1 MFILKDNWF
10 KKNNLEVVD
19 YQTRVIMECINSL
32 NTQELSVVMGATP
45 SAGKTIMS
53 IYIANH
59 YISKGSKVLVLTH
72 GTTVIRNNYSESVK
86 RLKNDFT
93 YQIFEAGDTM
103 QDVDMLITLPQSVRK
118 LDLSKFDMIIV
129 DEAHERYFGKEIQD
143 IIKKIKP
150 TKQLLLT
157 GTPSPFIK
165 SEINFPIHII
175 SMQEAYQQGRI
186 NDMMVHLCSST
197 YDIRDTDFSKS
208 NDITT
213 RGNNKLNKKD
223 TEATL
228 NNLLGELQKK
238 LTNVFDGKI
247 GSTIH
252 NIFNWSLAIKEMG
265 KTLIAANSVEQ
276 ARYIQEYFNNQN
288 INTLL
293 STHEDDVDSEQI
305 DLFKNNPEYKILVVV
320 RRGVLGFDMPSLINV
335 IDMTASRN
343 LDRVYQL
350 MSRVVRKSND
360 VKMKHFIKMAVP
372 NTEAIYEFLMTA
384 TLCLMSKEY
393 ISKYDGRN
401 FGQFEIPVVPEPR
414 QRTDGGGDRE
424 GGTQRVRTNI
434 RPINIL
440 GVPVFD
446 FFEKVFHKDGKVLN
460 THSLAKISNVMYELG
475 VLGDR
480 VPSGYWT
487 YELCDHYA
495 KLCCSRIEFKKKY
508 PGAYNAALKNGWV
521 DEICAHM
528 KPLINSHTL
537 ESIKEKALTC
547 KSKREFRKKYINAYN
562 SAMFKGIMD
571 EVCAHMES
579 STRQK
584 HTLESI
590 KEKAL
595 TCKSRSEFKK
605 KYPTAY
611 GAALSKGC
619 LDEVCAH
626 MKPLINS
633 HTFESIKEK
642 ALECKS
648 KTEFQKKYPSAYM
661 AALRIGCLNEICA
674 HMEPLL
680 QKHTVESIK
689 EKALT
694 CTTRGEFQKK
704 DPSAYMAAVRKGCLD
719 EVCAHMKPLINSHTL
734 ESIKEKALTC
744 KSRSEF
750 YKKYPGAYGAA
761 QRIGCLDEVCAHME
775 SLVKKHTFESI
786 KEKALTCK
794 SRGEFR
800 KKYPWAYQVTR
811 INGWLDIF
819 FPKK

>member
-475 VLGDR
+475 ISDK
-480 VPSGYWT
+480 PYGYYT
-487 YELCDHYA
+487 YEVCNRYA
-495 KLCCSRIEFKKKY
+495 KLC
-508 PGAYNAALKNGWV
+508 
-521 DEICAHM
+521 
-528 KPLINSHTL
+528 T
-537 ESIKEKALTC
+537 T
-547 KSKREFRKKYINAYN
+547 RK
-562 SAMFKGIMD
+562 
-571 EVCAHMES
+571 
-579 STRQK
+579 
-584 HTLESI
+584 
-590 KEKAL
+590 
-595 TCKSRSEFKK
+595 
-605 KYPTAY
+605 
-611 GAALSKGC
+611 
-619 LDEVCAH
+619 
-626 MKPLINS
+626 
-633 HTFESIKEK
+633 
-642 ALECKS
+642 
-648 KTEFQKKYPSAYM
+648 EFQKKYPSAYTIS
-661 AALRIGCLNEICA
+661 LKNGWLDEICA
-674 HMEPLL
+674 HMKPQL
-680 QKHTVESIK
+680 QT
-689 EKALT
+689 
-694 CTTRGEFQKK
+694 
-704 DPSAYMAAVRKGCLD
+704 
-719 EVCAHMKPLINSHTL
+719 
-734 ESIKEKALTC
+734 
-744 KSRSEF
+744 
-750 YKKYPGAYGAA
+750 
-761 QRIGCLDEVCAHME
+761 
-775 SLVKKHTFESI
+775 HTFESI
-786 KEKALTCK
+786 KENASECISRSEFKRKYPGAYDAALKNKFLGKVCSHMEPAYQTHTFESVQEKASTCTTRKEFQKKYPGAYNSAFRNGWVGMICTHMKPVFETHTFESIQEKASTCTTRKEFQKKYPRSYGSARLKGILNKVCAHMKPVYQTHTFESIQEKASTCK
-794 SRGEFR
+794 SRGEF
-800 KKYPWAYQVTR
+800 KKKHPQAYQAALK
-811 INGWLDIF
+811 NGWLDIF